1 MTAAVKLGT
10 RFLGVAM
17 NSPVL
22 TASGTSGFGE
32 ELKDFGDLSLLGGVV
47 AKTVTPLAR
56 RGNPMPR
63 ISETP
68 MGMINAIGLENV
80 GIDRFLVE
88 VAPRFLELPC
98 PSIMNI
104 AGFTVEE
111 YGMMA
116 EKVDPLG
123 FDIIEINGS
132 CPNVEAG
139 GRVFC
144 DDPKLTAEVT
154 RAVRS
159 RCKAPIMMKLSPNVS
174 NIVAIAKAAVD
185 AGADGLSL
193 INTLVG
199 TSVDWRKK
207 RRGTAF
213 GTGGLSGPAVKPV
226 ALRMVDQ
233 VCAALPKTP
242 VCAIGGV
249 SSAEDVC
256 EFLALGAQ
264 VVQVGTALFRNPAAA
279 FDIVAD
285 LPGVLA
291 QAGYDD
297 VNKLIGVMR

>member
-1 MTAAVKLGT
+1 MAAPARLST
-10 RFLGVAM
+10 TFMGVRMA
-17 NSPVL
+17 SPVL

-32 ELKDFGDLSLLGGVV
+32 ELRDFGDLARLGGVV

-80 GIDRFLVE
+80 GIERFLKE
-88 VAPRFLELPC
+88 VAPAFLALPC

-111 YGMMA
+111 YGLMA
-116 EKVDPLG
+116 EKIAHLK
-123 FDIIEINGS
+123 FDIVEINGS

-144 DDPKLTAEVT
+144 DDPHLAAEVT
-154 RAVRS
+154 RAVKS
-159 RCKAPIMMKLSPNVS
+159 RCKIPVMMKLSPNVS
-174 NIVAIAKAAVD
+174 NIVSIAKAAVD

-207 RRGTAF
+207 TRGTAF

-226 ALRMVDQ
+226 ALRMVEQ
-233 VCAALPKTP
+233 VCRALPRTP
-242 VCAIGGV
+242 VCAIGGIA
-249 SSAEDVC
+249 SAEDVC
-256 EFLALGAQ
+256 EFLAVGAGA
-264 VVQVGTALFRNPAAA
+264 VQVGTALFRNPAAC
-279 FDIVAD
+279 FDIVD
-285 LPGVLA
+285 ELPGLLA
-291 QAGYDD
+291 EAGYDD
-297 VNKLIGVMR
+297 VNKLMGVMR